1 MSFMKILIA
10 EDDLHIRQG
19 LTDLLSQEGYEVEAA
34 ENGKIALELFHT
46 QKPQFVILDIMMP
59 EMDGYS
65 VCREIR
71 AIDNDIPI
79 IFLSA
84 KSEEIDRVIGLELGA
99 DDYISKP
106 FGTREVVARIR
117 AITRRVLKSSSPES
131 TTPEIKNGSFAFGD
145 LEVLPNEL
153 RAKKGT
159 DYIDLSLREIKVL
172 QTMANH
178 QGEVVSRD
186 LLFNECWGY
195 DHMPNSRTLDQ
206 HISKLRK
213 LIEDDPAD
221 PQLIKTVHGAGYRYE

>member
-1 MSFMKILIA
+1 MKILIA

-19 LTDLLSQEGYEVEAA
+19 LSDLLSQEGYEIEAA
-34 ENGKIALELFHT
+34 ENGKIALELFQK

-71 AIDNDIPI
+71 AVDNDIPI
-79 IFLSA
+79 VFLSA

-117 AITRRVLKSSSPES
+117 AITRRYLKSSIPES
-131 TTPEIKNGSFAFGD
+131 NTTEANTDSFTFGE

-153 RAKKGT
+153 RAKKGSVC
-159 DYIDLSLREIKVL
+159 IDLSLREIKVL
-172 QTMANH
+172 QTLAKY

-213 LIEDDPAD
+213 LIEDNPSN